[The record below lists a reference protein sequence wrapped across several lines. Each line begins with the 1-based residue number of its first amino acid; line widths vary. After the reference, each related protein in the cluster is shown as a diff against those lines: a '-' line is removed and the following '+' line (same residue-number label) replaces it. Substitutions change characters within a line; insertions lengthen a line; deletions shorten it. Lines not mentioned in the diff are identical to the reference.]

1 MHSEELVKL
10 ICDGGFDERLL
21 DLYEDEAKLAY
32 QRERYVKAIRFFEE
46 KFGAGDVTL
55 LSVPGRSEV
64 GGNHTDHQHGCVL
77 ACGINLD
84 IIAVARRSDKMTVYS
99 NGTSIGRIDINNLS
113 LRDSEKRT
121 SLALVKGVLRKLSLQ
136 GHKIGP
142 VEAVMYSD
150 VLVGSG
156 LSSSAAFEVSIA
168 NMMSH
173 FYNNGEISPL
183 DMAIASQYAENVYFG
198 KPCGL
203 MDQSACAFGGLIF
216 IDFKNIREP
225 FVRKLDVDFG
235 SFGYSLCIVDTKGS
249 HSGLTDDYAAIP
261 EEMLSVAGFF
271 GKEVLRDVSYDQI
284 IANVKDL
291 RKVCGDRA
299 VLRALHFAEENERPA
314 KEAEALEKGDF
325 ECFKQLLAESGNSSY
340 KYLQNVY
347 TNHNIREQAV
357 SLGINLS
364 EHLLKG
370 GKGVCRVHGG
380 GFAGTIQAF
389 VRNEYVDKYKKGIE
403 QLCGENTC
411 LILKVNKYGACKLI
425 G

>member
-1 MHSEELVKL
+1 MRIEELKQL
-10 ICDGGFDERLL
+10 IISGGFDDKLL
-21 DLYEDEAKLAY
+21 DLYDDASQLSY
-32 QRERYVKAIRFFEE
+32 QRNRYLKALDFFAE
-46 KFGAGDVTL
+46 KFGDGDVSL

-84 IIAVARRSDKMTVYS
+84 IITVARKSDRMVIYS
-99 NGTSIGRIDINNLS
+99 NGTGIGDVDVNALS
-113 LRDSEKRT
+113 LRESEKHT
-121 SLALVKGVLRKLSLQ
+121 SLALVKGVLRKLFLQ

-173 FYNNGEISPL
+173 FYNDGKISPL

-203 MDQSACAFGGLIF
+203 MDQSACAFGGLVF
-216 IDFKNIREP
+216 IDFNNIRDP
-225 FVRKLDVDFG
+225 YVRKLDVDFS

-249 HSGLTDDYAAIP
+249 HSGLTDEYAAIP
-261 EEMLSVAGFF
+261 GEMLSVASYF
-271 GKEVLRDVSYDQI
+271 GKEVLRDVSYDEI
-284 IANVKDL
+284 IANVGIL
-291 RKVCGDRA
+291 RKTCGDRA
-299 VLRALHFAEENERPA
+299 VLRALHFVEENERA
-314 KEAEALEKGDF
+314 QKEAAALEAGDF
-325 ECFKQLLAESGNSSY
+325 AAFSEILTESGNSSY

-347 TNHNIREQAV
+347 TNKNVREQAV
-357 SLGINLS
+357 SLGLCHS

-370 GKGVCRVHGG
+370 GKGICRVHGG

-389 VRNEYVDKYKKGIE
+389 VRNEYVEEYKKGIE
-403 QLCGENTC
+403 QLFGENTC
-411 LILKVNKYGACKLI
+411 LILKVNKYGACKLVD
-425 G
+425 

>member
-1 MHSEELVKL
+1 M
-10 ICDGGFDERLL
+10 
-21 DLYEDEAKLAY
+21 
-32 QRERYVKAIRFFEE
+32 
-46 KFGAGDVTL
+46 
-55 LSVPGRSEV
+55 
-64 GGNHTDHQHGCVL
+64 
-77 ACGINLD
+77 
-84 IIAVARRSDKMTVYS
+84 
-99 NGTSIGRIDINNLS
+99 
-113 LRDSEKRT
+113 
-121 SLALVKGVLRKLSLQ
+121 RKLSLQ
-136 GHKIGP
+136 GYKIGP

-173 FYNNGEISPL
+173 FYNDGKISPL

-203 MDQSACAFGGLIF
+203 MDQSACAFGGLVF
-216 IDFKNIREP
+216 IDFNNIKDP
-225 FVRKLDVDFG
+225 LVRKLDVDFG

-261 EEMLSVAGFF
+261 EEMLSVASFF
-271 GKEVLRDVSYDQI
+271 GKDVLRDVTYDQI
-284 IANVKDL
+284 IANAREL

-299 VLRALHFAEENERPA
+299 VLRALHFAEENQRPA
-314 KEAEALEKGDF
+314 LEAAALESGDF
-325 ECFKQLLAESGNSSY
+325 ERFKELLTESGNSSY

-347 TNHNIREQAV
+347 TNHNVREQAV
-357 SLGINLS
+357 SLGLNLS
-364 EHLLKG
+364 EHLLNG

-389 VRNEYVDKYKKGIE
+389 VRNDCVEEYKKGIE
-403 QLCGENTC
+403 QLFGQNTC